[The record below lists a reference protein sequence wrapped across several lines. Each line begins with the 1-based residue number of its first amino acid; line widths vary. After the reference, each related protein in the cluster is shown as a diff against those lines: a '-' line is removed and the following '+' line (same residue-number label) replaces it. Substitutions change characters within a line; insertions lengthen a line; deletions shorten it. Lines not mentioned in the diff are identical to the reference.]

1 MKESVLIPHPNE
13 AKKLALAQK
22 SLCAAALEAGLVCAP
37 SLPLFVRFLP
47 RDQEALAGV
56 KQLSC
61 RISPPAYSPEKGAFV
76 CRAQVRAEKDGGEQE
91 AGTEAEGWLQ
101 LATVLA
107 PAEAVAVPAEARP
120 GQEGA
125 AGAGTGPL
133 PAESGDVAAAALAA
147 GAAPAKKAGE
157 SGPAVAAA
165 LAATADVFPLQ
176 LPVCRIGAVEISGQ
190 AGSVLWQVAESRWV
204 KKSPHQKGTDAG
216 DNS

>member
-47 RDQEALAGV
+47 QDQTALAGV

-76 CRAQVRAEKDGGEQE
+76 CRAQVRAEKASGEQE

-101 LATVLA
+101 LATVLG
-107 PAEAVAVPAEARP
+107 PAEAV
-120 GQEGA
+120 
-125 AGAGTGPL
+125 
-133 PAESGDVAAAALAA
+133 
-147 GAAPAKKAGE
+147 
-157 SGPAVAAA
+157 AVAAA

-204 KKSPHQKGTDAG
+204 KKSPRPKGSGAG
-216 DNS
+216 DAS